1 MNELE
6 KLKEIDKNRN
16 IKKRINLEQLI
27 NAFDNNFNELFP
39 PPINKKYERIQQII
53 DMKKQY
59 NLYIKIK
66 IIE

>member
-16 IKKRINLEQLI
+16 IKNRINVEQLI

-53 DMKKQY
+53 DMKK
-59 NLYIKIK
+59 
-66 IIE
+66 